1 MVPHDDDPLRNT
13 RTTRAGWLARAV
25 LVPYW
30 MNYHLEHHLLV
41 FVPCW
46 KLPRAHALLLARGYG
61 ARMELAP
68 GYLDVIRRAS
78 ARRPAPPP
86 METPA

>member
-1 MVPHDDDPLRNT
+1 
-13 RTTRAGWLARAV
+13 
-25 LVPYW
+25 

-61 ARMELAP
+61 ARMELAS
-68 GYLDVIRRAS
+68 GYLDIIRRAS
-78 ARRPAPPP
+78 ARRPVPTP